1 MKPKQT
7 PVSQHSSITPV
18 LTEIL
23 VAENKHLELFV
34 KSFHYESE
42 NITTKHLGRIFGF
55 FEITN
60 TDEDNAY
67 IVNFLASVVK
77 KEYFQN
83 TKRSAAESFEAALHK
98 VNLALTELVKQ
109 GNAAWLGS
117 LEATIAVLEDDTLH
131 FSVTGD
137 AAIFL
142 YRNTEG
148 HCISDGLADKD
159 AALHPLKT
167 FLEISSG
174 KLLPKDLLL
183 FTSPELFEL
192 LNEETLAKNA
202 DRMTPEAF
210 TRYIRTALVNELSLG
225 ASLVM
230 EIQETRAASVP
241 KKATAEKLHHEAEKR
256 LSNIFSG
263 ASFNQSP
270 KLAAPTAPLI
280 EETELEEEDIEA
292 GPLEYT
298 DEKTGHI
305 YVQGD
310 TPLESLSE
318 PSRMSLFWQ
327 DNITPFIKNIKKST
341 GQSLRKSQKLLLE
354 QGAALGSSLG
364 DSLGELK
371 NSSTKAVSAASSKV
385 LDATTSAAKN
395 LAEETREKYRASKE
409 TPSTVTA
416 EQITHDISFEDE
428 TIVAESIT
436 FSSYTRV
443 SRTPAEETLL
453 APEPEPVVAPK
464 TKPAAR
470 RLSEVNTLAPAQEA
484 APKSALRPV
493 MTPLNQSPENIHFT
507 SPFSS
512 AHAPAPTGSIMTNLT
527 AGITTGLATSLGN
540 GLGHLKPLSQKI
552 RISLQHLW
560 PLIVN
565 KLSLLQPLLSRYFSP
580 FLAFCERYLGVYT
593 KKVLWALGIL
603 LVFLL
608 LWILWP
614 STTETPQEAAAPST
628 TTAAPSTTSGTTP
641 TSAATLKRVTAFE
654 WQSDFVALLD
664 TKNGAFVVT
673 KDSIVSQSGNT
684 SFPNG
689 SVHLATFMPDL
700 GIIFLL
706 STKNELVAYNIVD
719 KKFTPNTLPI
729 PEGAKIDEIGAYLT
743 YLYTLDNTTG
753 AIYRFPRTTNGFTES
768 TTWLKASL
776 GKSTNRTMAVSDTIR
791 ISDTTTK
798 QYLKGAKEKDL
809 SNEAF
814 SVLGLSDQQNFTLGL
829 NPNTGSLIV
838 WDTDGNAV
846 YQKTYPELSGAK
858 GISYNES
865 SKTLLIAESNTLV
878 EYSLSW

>member
-7 PVSQHSSITPV
+7 AANQHSGITPV

-42 NITTKHLGRIFGF
+42 NITAKHLGRIFGF

-67 IVNFLASVVK
+67 IVNFLASVMK

-117 LEATIAVLEDDTLH
+117 LEATIAVLEENTLH

-142 YRNTEG
+142 YRNTDG

-167 FLEISSG
+167 FLEVSSG
-174 KLLPKDLLL
+174 KLLPNDLLL

-192 LNEETLAKNA
+192 CDEETLAKNA
-202 DRMTPEAF
+202 GRMTPEAF
-210 TRYIRTALVNELSLG
+210 TRYVRTAVVNELPLG
-225 ASLVM
+225 ASLIM
-230 EIQETRAASVP
+230 EVQEARTTPVP
-241 KKATAEKLHHEAEKR
+241 KKITAEKLHHEAEKR
-256 LSNIFSG
+256 LQNIFSG

-270 KLAAPTAPLI
+270 KPAAPTALLT
-280 EETELEEEDIEA
+280 EETEADEDIEE

-305 YVQGD
+305 YIQGD

-409 TPSTVTA
+409 ADSTVTA

-443 SRTPAEETLL
+443 PRTPVAAPTEETLL
-453 APEPEPVVAPK
+453 TPEPEPVATPLAAPK
-464 TKPAAR
+464 PKPAAR
-470 RLSEVNTLAPAQEA
+470 PLPVADSTEATPA
-484 APKSALRPV
+484 
-493 MTPLNQSPENIHFT
+493 TN
-507 SPFSS
+507 SPFASPLS
-512 AHAPAPTGSIMTNLT
+512 PAHAPMPTGSIMTNFT
-527 AGITTGLATSLGN
+527 AGFA
-540 GLGHLKPLSQKI
+540 P
-552 RISLQHLW
+552 
-560 PLIVN
+560 
-565 KLSLLQPLLSRYFSP
+565 LLQKVLVAPRKLWALVATRLTSIRPLLSRLFV
-580 FLAFCERYLGVYT
+580 FCERYLGVHT
-593 KKVLWALGIL
+593 KKVLWALGAL
-603 LVFLL
+603 LFVLFI
-608 LWILWP
+608 WILWP
-614 STTETPQEAAAPST
+614 SSTQTTPSKTSSTTPAATPEEAPAAAT
-628 TTAAPSTTSGTTP
+628 
-641 TSAATLKRVTAFE
+641 ATLKRVTAFD
-654 WQSDFVALLD
+654 WQGDPVALIG
-664 TKNGAFVVT
+664 TKNGDFIVT
-673 KDSIVSQSGNT
+673 STSIVSQSGST

-689 SVHLATFMPDL
+689 TIRLATFMPDL
-700 GIIFLL
+700 SIIFLL

-743 YLYTLDNTTG
+743 YLYALDNTTG
-753 AIYRFPRTTNGFTES
+753 SIYRFPRTTNGFTES
-768 TTWLKASL
+768 TDWLKASL
-776 GKSTNRTMAVSDTIR
+776 GKSINRTMAVSETIR

-798 QYLKGAKEKDL
+798 QYLKGTKEKDL

-865 SKTLLIAESNTLV
+865 SKTLLIAEGTTLV